1 MTTGVR
7 GTREPRAP
15 TLLDALLPV
24 VVLIGL
30 LALTIWLFGISA
42 TDGPL
47 QVALLLSAAFAS
59 LMALKNGYTSAAVA
73 DAAIGG
79 VTTAM
84 SAIFILLAVGALIG
98 TWNMAG
104 TIPTVVDYGVL
115 LLNPT
120 IFFVTTAAICAIVGM
135 VTGSSWTTAGTL
147 GVAFVGMAKVMGLSE
162 AAAAGAVICGAYFG
176 DKMSP
181 LSETTILVPK
191 LVGRGLTTSQHISN
205 MFWTA
210 GPAIGISLLIFL
222 VIGLTAEPA
231 GGVSTQAAIDTLE
244 ATFNISV
251 LNLLPLALL
260 VLFTIRKVPPFLAI
274 LGSAL
279 FAGILACFTQWT
291 VVKAFVDDPAL
302 GPVATGIKAI
312 YGAMA
317 TGFVSKSGNP
327 AIDQL
332 FSRGGMAS
340 LLTTVWLVLGAL
352 SFAAI
357 MEHAGFLE
365 RLLQPIVARAP
376 SRGRLIAA
384 VTGSGVGL
392 NVIAG
397 DQYVADVLPAR
408 MFRGEFERRGLAPQ
422 VLSRAVEDSGTVTSV
437 LVPWNTCGAYISGV
451 LGVSTASY
459 FPYCFFNFISPIL
472 DVVYGFVGFKVPSAT
487 PDDGGG
493 RRCGCSG
500 RCRSQCGCRRTPGL
514 TAHRSVRLGLE
525 HLACLEVRGVLL
537 LGDLGPAEVECPDL
551 FDQHLRDEGLGEVL
565 VVGRDDVPRGPG
577 RRRGGQ
583 RVLECAG
590 VGVPVAALGDV
601 GGVEL
606 PFLARRVEPREE
618 ALLLH
623 VLRDVEEE
631 LDDPRP
637 GPVEVALEGVDV
649 LVALLPE
656 TLVALARR
664 EPLRARAT
672 RDAP

>member
-1 MTTGVR
+1 MDGEAPLR
-7 GTREPRAP
+7 QDGRSPRQP
-15 TLLDALLPV
+15 SLLDAVLPI

-30 LALTIWLFGISA
+30 IALTIALFGISA

-59 LMALKNGYTSAAVA
+59 LVALKNGYTSAAIA

-104 TIPTVVDYGVL
+104 TIPTVVDYGVR

-120 IFFVTTAAICAIVGM
+120 IFFLTTAVICAVVGM

-147 GVAFVGMAKVMGLSE
+147 GVAFVGMSKVMGLSE
-162 AAAAGAVICGAYFG
+162 ATAAGAVICGAYFG

-181 LSETTILVPK
+181 LSETTILVPQ
-191 LVGRGLTTSQHISN
+191 LVGRGLTTAQHIRN

-210 GPAIGISLLIFL
+210 GPALGISLVAFL
-222 VIGLTAEPA
+222 VLGLTAKSA
-231 GGVSTQAAIDTLE
+231 GGVSTDAALDVLE
-244 ATFNISV
+244 GEFNITV

-260 VLFTIRKVPPFLAI
+260 VVFTIKKVPPFLAI

-291 VVKAFVDDPAL
+291 VVKSFVDEPSRSAV
-302 GPVATGIKAI
+302 GIGIKGV

-317 TGFVSKSGNP
+317 TGFVSKTGN
-327 AIDQL
+327 AAVDTL
-332 FSRGGMAS
+332 FSRGGMNS
-340 LLTTVWLVLGAL
+340 LLSTIWLVLAAL

-365 RLLQPIVARAP
+365 RLLRPIVEHAP
-376 SRGRLIAA
+376 TRGRLIGA
-384 VTGSGVGL
+384 VNGSGIGL

-408 MFRGEFERRGLAPQ
+408 MFRSEFEQRGLAPQ

-459 FPYCFFNFISPIL
+459 FPYCFFNLLSPVL
-472 DVVYGFVGFKVPSAT
+472 DVVYGFLGFKVPS
-487 PDDGGG
+487 
-493 RRCGCSG
+493 
-500 RCRSQCGCRRTPGL
+500 
-514 TAHRSVRLGLE
+514 TA
-525 HLACLEVRGVLL
+525 
-537 LGDLGPAEVECPDL
+537 PP
-551 FDQHLRDEGLGEVL
+551 
-565 VVGRDDVPRGPG
+565 
-577 RRRGGQ
+577 
-583 RVLECAG
+583 
-590 VGVPVAALGDV
+590 
-601 GGVEL
+601 
-606 PFLARRVEPREE
+606 PRES
-618 ALLLH
+618 
-623 VLRDVEEE
+623 V
-631 LDDPRP
+631 
-637 GPVEVALEGVDV
+637 
-649 LVALLPE
+649 PE
-656 TLVALARR
+656 QRADLTPAAR
-664 EPLRARAT
+664 
-672 RDAP
+672 